1 MTSPTTSANVAM
13 TADLRSEVVSR
24 FAERTKLDRQSLD
37 RAAQVA
43 ARSGEKIDV
52 VLNKLG
58 LVSDEIFVEVWSEVT
73 GVPPFSGPVSEQSID
88 TSGLSLQFIE
98 RSGSIPLQREGDGLT
113 LGVTDPL
120 DEFSPR
126 AIGAK
131 LKSDVQR
138 VVISPA
144 ALVSL
149 LRRLPA
155 ATFDDAGDLAN
166 TDAIAND
173 VERLSDITSDAPI
186 IRLVNQIIE
195 TGLALKASDIHI
207 GATRHGARLRYRVDG
222 LLRDH
227 PAPPA
232 SAIPAILSRLKIMA
246 GLDISERRV
255 PQDGRI
261 RTTWQGREID
271 LRLATMPHVDAEGA
285 ILRVLDRTTTL
296 LELDAL
302 DFTAAVGA
310 GIKRFLR
317 QPQGMLLVT
326 GPTGSGKTTTLYA
339 ALNHL
344 SGPGRNIISI
354 EDPVEVFLRGV
365 NQVQVN
371 RAVGLDFSKALRA
384 ALRQDPDIV
393 MVGEIRDRETATIAI
408 QAALTGHLVLATL
421 HTNDAVSAITRLVD
435 MGVEPFLVAATINAV
450 LAQRLLR
457 RTCPACQGQFAG
469 QGLKRS
475 ASVAGRFECDSCE
488 DTGFSGR
495 TTIAE
500 LLEVRPEIRSLIG
513 RNAAERE
520 ILAVAV
526 EAGFVSLA
534 QDGYEKAD
542 RGITTRDEVLRVIGH
557 SL

>member
-1 MTSPTTSANVAM
+1 MTSPTASSEHAKS
-13 TADLRSEVVSR
+13 ADLRSVVVSQ
-24 FAERTKLDRQSLD
+24 FAAVSKLDRQSLD
-37 RAAQVA
+37 RAARA
-43 ARSGEKIDV
+43 AERSGEKIDV

-58 LVSDEIFVEVWSEVT
+58 LVSDEVFVDVWSKT
-73 GVPPFSGPVSEQSID
+73 SGIAPFSGDVSERTID
-88 TSGLSLQFIE
+88 AAGLSLAFIE
-98 RSGSIPLQREGDGLT
+98 RSGAIPLGRDDDILT

-126 AIGAK
+126 AIAAK
-131 LKSDVQR
+131 LNCSVER
-138 VVISPA
+138 VIISPT

-149 LRRLPA
+149 LRGLP
-155 ATFDDAGDLAN
+155 ATFDDDGESAA
-166 TDAIAND
+166 AEAVAND

-186 IRLVNQIIE
+186 IRLVNQVIE

-207 GATRHGARLRYRVDG
+207 GATRHGARLRYRIDG

-227 PAPPA
+227 PTPPA
-232 SAIPAILSRLKIMA
+232 HALPAILSRLKIMA
-246 GLDISERRV
+246 GLDIAERRV

-296 LELDAL
+296 LDLDAL
-302 DFTAAVGA
+302 DFTPAVTG
-310 GIKRFLR
+310 GIKKFLG

-344 SGPGRNIISI
+344 SGPDRNIISI

-371 RAVGLDFSKALRA
+371 PAVGLDFARALRA

-435 MGVEPFLVAATINAV
+435 MGVEPFLVAATVSAV

-457 RTCPACQGQFAG
+457 RTCPACQATREGQDEPRRI
-469 QGLKRS
+469 QC
-475 ASVAGRFECDSCE
+475 VACD

-500 LLEVRPEIRSLIG
+500 LLEVTPAIRGLVG
-513 RNAAERE
+513 RGAAEGAILNAA
-520 ILAVAV
+520 VA
-526 EAGFVSLA
+526 AGFVSLA
-534 QDGYEKAD
+534 QDGYAKAE
-542 RGITTRDEVLRVIGH
+542 RGITSRNEVLRVVGQP
-557 SL
+557 S

>member
-1 MTSPTTSANVAM
+1 MTVEANA
-13 TADLRSEVVSR
+13 AAEIDLRKQVVAR
-24 FAERTKLDRQSLD
+24 FAARSKLDRQSLD
-37 RAAQVA
+37 RAEQVA

-58 LVSDEIFVEVWSEVT
+58 LVSDEVFVEVWSEVT
-73 GVPPFSGPVSEQSID
+73 SVPPFSGPVAEQAID
-88 TSGLSLQFIE
+88 TYGLSLQFIE
-98 RSGSIPLQREGDGLT
+98 RSGAIPLQRDGNVLT

-131 LKSDVQR
+131 LKCDAR
-138 VVISPA
+138 RAVISPA

-166 TDAIAND
+166 TDAIAHD

-302 DFTAAVGA
+302 DFTEAVGA
-310 GIKRFLR
+310 GIRKFLG

-344 SGPGRNIISI
+344 SGPARNIISI

-371 RAVGLDFSKALRA
+371 RAVGLDFARALRA

-435 MGVEPFLVAATINAV
+435 MGVEPFLVAATVSAV

-457 RTCPACQGQFAG
+457 RTCPACQGQSSG
-469 QGLKRS
+469 QEPSR
-475 ASVAGRFECDSCE
+475 AVDTAGRYACDNCE

-500 LLEVRPEIRSLIG
+500 LLEVTPEIRSLIG
-513 RNAAERE
+513 RGATESD
-520 ILAVAV
+520 ILAAAV
-526 EAGFVSLA
+526 ETGFVSLA
-534 QDGYEKAD
+534 QDGYEKAE
-542 RGITTRDEVLRVIGH
+542 RGLTTRDEVLRVIGH
-557 SL
+557 SS

>member
-1 MTSPTTSANVAM
+1 M
-13 TADLRSEVVSR
+13 TASTSSSGIVEAVDLRTQVVAR
-24 FAERTKLDRQSLD
+24 FAKISNLDRQNLD

-58 LVSDEIFVEVWSEVT
+58 LVSDEIFVEVWSEAT
-73 GVPPFSGPVSEQSID
+73 GIPLLAGPPSEQSID
-88 TSGLSLQFIE
+88 TTGLSLAFIE
-98 RSGSIPLQREGDGLT
+98 RSGAIPLQREGDVLT

-120 DEFSPR
+120 DEFTPR

-131 LKSDVQR
+131 LKCEVQR
-138 VVISPA
+138 VVISPT
-144 ALVSL
+144 ALASL
-149 LRRLPA
+149 LRGLPA
-155 ATFDDAGDLAN
+155 AAFDDAGELAN
-166 TDAIAND
+166 TDAIAHD
-173 VERLSDITSDAPI
+173 VERLSDLTSDAPI

-195 TGLALKASDIHI
+195 EGLALKASDIHI

-227 PAPPA
+227 VAPPA

-246 GLDISERRV
+246 GLDIAERRV

-261 RTTWQGREID
+261 RTTWRGREID

-302 DFTAAVGA
+302 DFTAAVA
-310 GIKRFLR
+310 GGIRRFLG

-371 RAVGLDFSKALRA
+371 RVVGLDFSKALRA

-435 MGVEPFLVAATINAV
+435 MGVEPFLVAATVSAV

-457 RTCPACQGQFAG
+457 RTCPACQG
-469 QGLKRS
+469 RS
-475 ASVAGRFECDSCE
+475 AEQGAGSPASNPRQFHCSTCE

-500 LLEVRPEIRSLIG
+500 LLEVTLEIRGLMG
-513 RNAAERE
+513 QGATERE
-520 ILAVAV
+520 ILTAAVG
-526 EAGFVSLA
+526 AGFVSLA

-542 RGITTRDEVLRVIGH
+542 RGVTTRGEVLRVIGH
-557 SL
+557 TA

>member
-1 MTSPTTSANVAM
+1 MTSPVTSADIAV

-24 FAERTKLDRQSLD
+24 FAERSKLDRQNLD
-37 RAAQVA
+37 RAARVA
-43 ARSGEKIDV
+43 ERSGEKIDV

-58 LVSDEIFVEVWSEVT
+58 LVSDEIFVEVWSEAT
-73 GVPPFSGPVSEQSID
+73 GIAPFSGDASALLID
-88 TSGLSLQFIE
+88 AAGLTLAFIE
-98 RSGSIPLQREGDGLT
+98 RSGAIPLGREGNVLT

-131 LKSDVQR
+131 LKCEVHR
-138 VVISPA
+138 VVISPT

-149 LRRLPA
+149 LRAMPA
-155 ATFDDAGDLAN
+155 AAFDEVGESAN
-166 TDAIAND
+166 TDAIATD

-195 TGLALKASDIHI
+195 VGLALKASDIHI
-207 GATRHGARLRYRVDG
+207 SATRHGARLRYRVDG
-222 LLRDH
+222 LLRDQ

-246 GLDISERRV
+246 GLDIAERRV

-302 DFTAAVGA
+302 DFTAPVAE
-310 GIKRFLR
+310 GIKKFLG

-371 RAVGLDFSKALRA
+371 RAVGLDFARALRA

-435 MGVEPFLVAATINAV
+435 MGVEPFLVAATVSAV

-457 RTCPACQGQFAG
+457 KTCSTCDGKAAEQEPRGASP
-469 QGLKRS
+469 KRFQC
-475 ASVAGRFECDSCE
+475 VACE
-488 DTGFSGR
+488 DTGFAGR

-500 LLEVRPEIRSLIG
+500 LLEVTPEIRGLIG
-513 RNAAERE
+513 RGAAERE
-520 ILAVAV
+520 ILAAAV
-526 EAGFVSLA
+526 TSGFTSLA
-534 QDGYEKAD
+534 QDGYAKAD
-542 RGITTRDEVLRVIGH
+542 RGITTRSEVVRVIGH
-557 SL
+557 AE